1 MNTFHL
7 VTSKFFV
14 TLKIHHKCS
23 CDLLLVVYK
32 PAVYL
37 TQSRRNRFSWHL
49 VNCPLHGICHF
60 RVSLCLRFKTSHR
73 AKNFSCENEFDL
85 HEIEPVGRWHFHT
98 NNLAWRLVLTQRYLE
113 MEATYWLPGKRSDR
127 DTPGVI
133 CTGWGTGLL
142 IAGLLVIWL
151 PNKFTAPAGTV
162 LLLIS
167 KL

>member
-1 MNTFHL
+1 MNIFHL
-7 VTSKFFV
+7 ATFKFFV

-37 TQSRRNRFSWHL
+37 TQSRRKRLSWHL
-49 VNCPLHGICHF
+49 GNCPLQGICHF
-60 RVSLCLRFKTSHR
+60 RVSLCFCFKTSHR
-73 AKNFSCENEFDL
+73 ANNLSRESEFDL
-85 HEIEPVGRWHFHT
+85 HEIEPVGRSHFHT
-98 NNLAWRLVLTQRYLE
+98 NNLAWRLVLTQRH
-113 MEATYWLPGKRSDR
+113 METTDWLPGKRSDR
-127 DTPGVI
+127 DTAGVI
-133 CTGWGTGLL
+133 CAGWGTGLL

-151 PNKFTAPAGTV
+151 SNKFTALAGTV